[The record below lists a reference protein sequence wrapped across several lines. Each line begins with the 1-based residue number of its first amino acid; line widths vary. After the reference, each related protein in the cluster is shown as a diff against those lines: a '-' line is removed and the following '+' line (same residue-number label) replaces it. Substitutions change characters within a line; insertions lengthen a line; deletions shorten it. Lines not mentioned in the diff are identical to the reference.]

1 MDMNRNLFS
10 AIQLE
15 KTAMFVILTLIVF
28 VAAFAII
35 SHLILMVTEKR
46 REIGVLRALGA
57 GARSI
62 MLIFMAEG
70 VLIGFVGTL
79 VGAAL
84 GITIGWTSSR
94 SCPCGCTLWTWP
106 SSASPRWSSPSWR
119 RSTRRGRRPASTR
132 WRCSAMS
139 EPPAPEPGPALIVV
153 DHVEKEY
160 RTGSESLRVL
170 KGVNLTVRAGE
181 LVAIVGASGVGKST
195 LLHVVGALDRPTAG
209 RVLFRGEDLFARSD
223 AELTRFRR
231 QEVGF
236 VFQLY
241 NLLPE
246 FTALE
251 NAMLPALIQRRSPAE
266 ARAGALDGLREV
278 GLTERVHHRPGELSG
293 GEQQRV
299 ALARALVGRPAVI
312 VADEP
317 TGNLDPKTS
326 EGVFE
331 LFSRLQAERGVT
343 FVIATHNLELARRAD
358 RVVRLVDGRAVTE

>member
-1 MDMNRNLFS
+1 
-10 AIQLE
+10 
-15 KTAMFVILTLIVF
+15 
-28 VAAFAII
+28 
-35 SHLILMVTEKR
+35 
-46 REIGVLRALGA
+46 
-57 GARSI
+57 
-62 MLIFMAEG
+62 
-70 VLIGFVGTL
+70 
-79 VGAAL
+79 
-84 GITIGWTSSR
+84 
-94 SCPCGCTLWTWP
+94 
-106 SSASPRWSSPSWR
+106 
-119 RSTRRGRRPASTR
+119 
-132 WRCSAMS
+132 MS
-139 EPPAPEPGPALIVV
+139 EPAAPEPGPALIVV
-153 DHVEKEY
+153 DQVEKEY
-160 RTGSESLRVL
+160 RTGVEPLRVL
-170 KGVNLTVRAGE
+170 KGVNLIVRAAE

-209 RVLFRGEDLFARSD
+209 RVLFRGQDLFARSD

-231 QEVGF
+231 HEVGF

-251 NAMLPALIQRRSPAE
+251 NATLPALVQRKPAAE
-266 ARAGALDGLREV
+266 ARALALDALREV
-278 GLTERVHHRPGELSG
+278 GLTERMHHRPGELSG

-331 LFSRLQAERGVT
+331 LFTRLQAERGVT

-358 RVVRLVDGRAVTE
+358 RLVRLVDGRAVVE